1 MVKLVLLSQGDKT
14 PHSNRLTPQASRVLR
29 WMRSRF
35 LQHFTLVVLSFVCAI
50 TLAAC
55 KGSSPLGMI
64 APSLPTS
71 SGNSSPTEVTTLRV
85 ALDPTF
91 PPFQS
96 KVSEGKFEGFDIDL
110 INAIAEV
117 EGLELDLEALPFD
130 VIIPALQSK
139 SIDLTIS
146 TMTITPE
153 RSKVI
158 DFSQP
163 YFKSGQAI
171 AVQKTT
177 TDIRDEA
184 DLKGK
189 TVGVQMSS
197 VSAEKANT
205 IEGVTVRNFEDVA
218 LALKQ
223 LTNGSVDAVISDAP
237 VILYAIKNG
246 SANGIKLAGEWLTEE
261 YYGIAAPKD
270 SPNLEKINAGLA
282 TLIENGRYKEI
293 YQKWFSGEPPQLPE
307 KAPL

>member
-1 MVKLVLLSQGDKT
+1 MVKLVLLNKGDRT
-14 PHSNRLTPQASRVLR
+14 LPSNRLTPQESRVLR

-35 LQHFTLVVLSFVCAI
+35 WQHLTLVILSFVCAI

-55 KGSSPLGMI
+55 KGNSPLGMI

-71 SGNSSPTEVTTLRV
+71 SGSDSTEVTTLRV

-96 KVSEGKFEGFDIDL
+96 KVAEGKFEGFDIDL

-153 RSKVI
+153 RSQVI
-158 DFSQP
+158 DFSHP
-163 YFKSGQAI
+163 YFRSGQAI
-171 AVQKTT
+171 AVQRAT
-177 TDIRDEA
+177 TDIREEA

-205 IEGVTVRNFEDVA
+205 IEGVTVRNFEDVS

-246 SANGIKLAGEWLTEE
+246 SATGIKLAGDWLTEE
-261 YYGIAAPKD
+261 YYGIAVPKN

-293 YQKWFSGEPPQLPE
+293 YQKWFSGEPPQLPD